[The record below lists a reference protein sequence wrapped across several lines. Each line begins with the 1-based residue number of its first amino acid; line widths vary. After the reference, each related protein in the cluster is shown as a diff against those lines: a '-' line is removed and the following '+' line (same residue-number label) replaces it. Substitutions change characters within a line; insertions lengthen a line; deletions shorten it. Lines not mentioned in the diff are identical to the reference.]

1 MSETAKKLNQ
11 NKAFSLI
18 ELSIVILIIGILVA
32 GVTSSSRLVKRMK
45 LVTAQNITNT
55 SPIPTIKDLVL
66 WYETTLERSFI
77 DTEEQDNS
85 DLSFWYDN
93 NIQSTNKINAYAPAV
108 ANRPKFI
115 ENGINGLPVV
125 RFAGGDDYMI
135 IDNPGITGSQL
146 TYIFVLRRN
155 VVVPETAVFSG
166 TNLTAVYDY
175 DNNENICGFYEGNVG
190 GFIMVYRNGVL
201 STNNSH
207 PGNSNS
213 YIATSVFNGS
223 NNILY
228 VNGNQSNV
236 VGSSGLF
243 NFRRIYLGTR
253 WALSVNA
260 SGAFYNGDI
269 AEIIFFNRAL
279 NTEERKAIEMYLS
292 KKFGIK
298 ITS

>member
-1 MSETAKKLNQ
+1 MDNVKTTKKLNQ

-55 SPIPTIKDLVL
+55 SPILTIKDLVL

-93 NIQSTNKINAYAPAV
+93 NIQTTNKINAYAPAV

-125 RFAGGDDYMI
+125 RLGGGDDYLRVDSPGLNGPQMSYFI
-135 IDNPGITGSQL
+135 VARRISIVNESSILCGMASGFIHDFDNEGSFLAYYEWNGSQM
-146 TYIFVLRRN
+146 
-155 VVVPETAVFSG
+155 G
-166 TNLTAVYDY
+166 
-175 DNNENICGFYEGNVG
+175 
-190 GFIMVYRNGVL
+190 VYRAGPKSNI
-201 STNNSH
+201 TPH
-207 PGNSNS
+207 PGNSVPFIVS
-213 YIATSVFNGS
+213 SIFNGS
-223 NNILY
+223 NNVAYLNGNPYPLVASTGNFNVSTLYIGPRY
-228 VNGNQSNV
+228 VNNYPN
-236 VGSSGLF
+236 
-243 NFRRIYLGTR
+243 T
-253 WALSVNA
+253 
-260 SGAFYNGDI
+260 FYNGDI

-292 KKFGIK
+292 KKFAIK

>member
-1 MSETAKKLNQ
+1 MSETRKKLNK

-77 DTEEQDNS
+77 DSEEQDNS

-155 VVVPETAVFSG
+155 AVVPETAVFSG

-190 GFIMVYRNGVL
+190 GFIMVYRNGAL

-207 PGNSNS
+207 PGNNVP
-213 YIATSVFNGS
+213 YIITSVFNGS
-223 NNILY
+223 NNVLY
-228 VNGNQSNV
+228 LNGV
-236 VGSSGLF
+236 PTTPVASSGNF
-243 NFRRIYLGTR
+243 NFRAIYLGVR
-253 WALSVNA
+253 WALN
-260 SGAFYNGDI
+260 GGTWGYYNGDI

-292 KKFGIK
+292 KKFAIK